1 MSRSPNMSE
10 LSVKLVNSSQAGG
23 KNAESESVRAA
34 LRCLPSHAHTEWAG
48 GGHLALQAA
57 WFSDHCGDLS
67 ESGKEERKVCP
78 TNYLSQEK

>member
-1 MSRSPNMSE
+1 MSG

-34 LRCLPSHAHTEWAG
+34 LRCLPSHAHTEWAD

-57 WFSDHCGDLS
+57 WFSDHCGDVTLYVDIQIHITQLIMS
-67 ESGKEERKVCP
+67 P
-78 TNYLSQEK
+78 L